1 MCLYDEISVCKGVYL
16 MLFEPVGQ
24 RRRYGQSGRR

>member
-1 MCLYDEISVCKGVYL
+1 LHDEINVSKSVYS